1 MKVELAQAVAQTAMN
16 AIMAYGSVVRIP
28 IVGPIMAPIAA
39 AAAVAAGAIQIA
51 AIKNNTR
58 PKPRATTSVAL
69 RAADS
74 TAGRLASCTKAS
86 LWPTTKP

>member
-39 AAAVAAGAIQIA
+39 AAAIAAGAIQIA

-58 PKPRATTSVAL
+58 PKQRDTTSVASL
-69 RAADS
+69 AAVS
-74 TAGRLASCTKAS
+74 TADRLASCTKGN